1 MPDVAAITGPE
12 LSSSRAA
19 AMTDMPLADLFP
31 TPTEAEWRALVD
43 KALRGGDFERRLVS
57 RTADGLAIRPLYRR
71 QDTGGIDW
79 PLPGSAPLTRGAT
92 PAGARQGW
100 DIRQRH
106 AEPDPATAN
115 AGLIEDLAGGVTSI
129 TLGIEAPGTAGLPYH
144 QADIARALD
153 GVRLDACPVHLDA
166 GEYTP
171 DAAGSLMA
179 VWRAAGLAPER
190 MRGGFGYDPLSTLA
204 ATGSLYHP
212 LPKALAIA
220 ADLVATALTMPGVS
234 ALAADGHRWHAAG
247 ASEAQ
252 ELAAVLATL
261 VAYLRAAEAKGIG
274 PAAALPRIAV
284 SLAADADQFLGV
296 AKLRAARR
304 LVWRLADACGAG
316 DAASRVSVA
325 AVTAERM
332 LARRDPWVNMLRTT
346 MASAAAAMGG
356 ADAITVLPFTWALG
370 RPDAFA
376 RRIARNTHLVLM
388 EESGL
393 GRVADPAG
401 GSWYVERA
409 TAELA
414 ATAWQAFQAIEARG
428 GLGAALASGWWQ
440 GEVLRV
446 AEARAKAIATGR
458 QELTGASA
466 FPRLGDDGVEAAAW
480 PAPLAADLPGARVA
494 PTPLR
499 RLAEP
504 FEALRDKADLHAR
517 RTGRRPTVFLASLGP
532 LAAHST
538 RTTWLRNFL
547 AAGGIDASGGGDGF
561 TSSTDAG
568 RAFAGSGETVACL
581 CSSDA
586 VYGELAE
593 ATASLLKTA
602 GAGRLYLA
610 GRPREQEVALEAAGV
625 DGFIFAGIDAVAT
638 LARLQEELG
647 VR

>member
-1 MPDVAAITGPE
+1 
-12 LSSSRAA
+12 
-19 AMTDMPLADLFP
+19 MTDMPLADLFP

-43 KALRGGDFERRLVS
+43 KALKGADFERRLVS

-71 QDTGGIDW
+71 RDADGIDW
-79 PLPGSAPLTRGAT
+79 PLPGDPPLTRGAS
-92 PAGARQGW
+92 PAGTRQGW

-106 AEPDPATAN
+106 AEPDPVKAN
-115 AGLIEDLAGGVTSI
+115 AGILEDLAGGVTSL
-129 TLGIEAPGTAGLPYH
+129 TLGIEAPGTTGLPYH

-153 GVRLDACPVHLDA
+153 GVLLDGCPVHLDA

-171 DAAGSLMA
+171 DAAGSLIA
-179 VWRAAGLAPER
+179 VWRSSGIAPER
-190 MRGGFGYDPLSTLA
+190 MQGGFGYDPLATLA

-212 LPKALAIA
+212 LPKALDIA
-220 ADLVATALTMPGVS
+220 ADLVATALPLPHVS

-252 ELAAVLATL
+252 ELAAVLATI
-261 VAYLRAAEAKGIG
+261 VALLRAAEAKGAA
-274 PAAALPRIAV
+274 PAAALPKIAV
-284 SLAADADQFLGV
+284 SLAVDADQFLGI

-304 LVWRLADACGAG
+304 LVWHVAEACGAG
-316 DAASRVSVA
+316 DAATRVRIG

-346 MASAAAAMGG
+346 IACSAAAMGG
-356 ADAITVLPFTWALG
+356 ADAITTLPFTWSLG

-376 RRIARNTHLVLM
+376 RRVARNTHLVLM

-409 TAELA
+409 TTDLA
-414 ATAWQAFQAIEARG
+414 AAAWQTFQGIEAKG

-440 GEVLRV
+440 AEVARV
-446 AEARAKAIATGR
+446 AEARAKGIATGR

-466 FPRLGDDGVEAAAW
+466 FPRLGDDGVESEAW
-480 PAPLAADLPGARVA
+480 PAPLPADLPGMRVT
-494 PTPLR
+494 PMPLR
-499 RLAEP
+499 RLAAP
-504 FEALRDKADLHAR
+504 FEALRDRADAHEA
-517 RTGRRPTVFLASLGP
+517 RTGRRPQVFLASLGP
-532 LAAHST
+532 LAVNAA
-538 RTTWLRNFL
+538 RTTWMRNFL
-547 AAGGIDASGGGDGF
+547 AAGGIDTSGGGDGF

-568 RAFAGSGETVACL
+568 RAFAASGATVACL

-593 ATASLLKTA
+593 ATASLLRTA
-602 GAGRLYLA
+602 GAERVYLA
-610 GRPREQEVALEAAGV
+610 GRPREQEAALRAAGV
-625 DGFIFAGIDAVAT
+625 DDFIFAGIDAVAT
-638 LARLQEELG
+638 LGRLQQELG
-647 VR
+647 IASEQGATA